1 MSPSRPPRDTD
12 TKCRH
17 CGECRPEAMAKR
29 GLSRGL
35 CYEHTLIQGGR
46 EPLEDHHPLGRDNDI
61 AERIVVHE
69 VPGNWHR
76 ALDAR
81 RALRDEVLKRPGD
94 NPIHQIAAAVATL
107 GEAVDAFSDF
117 ARRQG
122 WPEWTA
128 ELADIFA
135 STADSATEWLL
146 KLAGKLDEWR
156 PGWIGEMPKWRP

>member
-1 MSPSRPPRDTD
+1 MPTGGDGKARPQSRPLLRTHAHPR
-12 TKCRH
+12 
-17 CGECRPEAMAKR
+17 RPRA
-29 GLSRGL
+29 
-35 CYEHTLIQGGR
+35 
-46 EPLEDHHPLGRDNDI
+46 LEDHHPLGRDNDI